1 MKKVDLHIHST
12 ASDGTNTPAE
22 DVRLAIEAGLSAMAL
37 TDHDTTQGYD
47 EALAELTRAKE
58 ENPDLDL
65 TLVPGVEISAGY
77 KGRDIHILGLFIDPH
92 NEELCRELKRAII
105 NRDSRNDKIIARFK
119 ELFDIT
125 ITHEELCAG
134 NPKTVVTRA
143 HFARVLCERGLVTDK
158 NEAFKKYL
166 NNDAPC
172 YVPRDFMEPEEAIRL
187 IKNAGGVPII
197 AHPLLYKLN
206 HGEVLEL
213 LEKRLLP
220 AGIEGMEVLHST
232 NKEGD
237 AEMLKAMAEH
247 FGLLKSGGSD
257 YHGKNK
263 PDIRIGVGRGNLS
276 VPYEYFEKICER
288 VQKDFT

>member
-1 MKKVDLHIHST
+1 MNFVDLHIHST

-22 DVRLAIEAGLSAMAL
+22 DVRLGIEAGLSAMAL
-37 TDHDTTQGYD
+37 TDHDTTAGFD
-47 EALAELTRAKE
+47 EALAELNRIKS
-58 ENPDLDL
+58 ENPDIAME
-65 TLVPGVEISAGY
+65 LVPGVEISAGY
-77 KGRDIHILGLFIDPH
+77 KGRDIHILGLFVDPH
-92 NEELCRELKRAII
+92 NEQLCKELARAIV

-125 ITHEELCAG
+125 LTHEELCAG

-143 HFARVLCERGLVTDK
+143 HFARVLCEKGLVADK

-187 IKNAGGVPII
+187 IKNAGGVAII
-197 AHPLLYKLN
+197 AHPLLYKLS
-206 HGEVLEL
+206 HDEVLEL
-213 LEKRLLP
+213 VEKRLIP
-220 AGIEGMEVLHST
+220 AGIEGMEVMHST

-237 AEMLKAMAEH
+237 TEMLKAMAEH

-263 PDIRIGVGRGNLS
+263 PDIKVGVGRGNLA
-276 VPYEYFEKICER
+276 VPYVYYEKIREKSK
-288 VQKDFT
+288 V